1 MAILLF
7 IFFLVVFILMLV
19 GSKILK
25 SIKDAKKAVEEA
37 ADLKEQRLR
46 NETGRQRQQYSQR
59 QQQNNQSNQS
69 AQSNQNAQNTQN
81 SQSTQNNQNT
91 QSNQSAESYQ
101 QTQDDNARRTE
112 TATGETIIDHHHEN
126 RENKKIFDDEEGEYV
141 EFEEA

>member
-46 NETGRQRQQYSQR
+46 NETSRQRQQYSQR
-59 QQQNNQSNQS
+59 QQPQNAQSSQDNQSNQS
-69 AQSNQNAQNTQN
+69 AQNNQRAQ
-81 SQSTQNNQNT
+81 SGQST
-91 QSNQSAESYQ
+91 ESYQ
-101 QTQDDNARRTE
+101 NTEYKNARRTE
-112 TATGETIIDHHHEN
+112 TATGETIIDHHHEH